1 MKPRAKLDSKSKHR
15 EPQKHKVLNDSAKPV
30 AVPKKV
36 APQTERPRD
45 EAAFAGDVKDPAME
59 GRALKLLRSQDFLNQ
74 VVSATRRMGLV
85 GEENN
90 KLVVFLVGTSRVLDK
105 PLCLFVKGPSSAGK
119 NYLTDTV
126 FSLFPES
133 EWRSLTSSS
142 KRSWNYLG
150 EQLENKIVYLKERNA
165 DVGPVDPLRLL
176 ISEKQLVHSVTVL
189 QDGQFVEQKR
199 ITKGPIAAI
208 STTTR
213 DKVEVDD
220 ETRHLSIRVD
230 ESPAQ
235 TTRIMEAEL
244 EERRGLSAE
253 ELQAWHQVQ
262 HLLKSRAELPIAFPD
277 WFRTISQSVPNDDV
291 RVRRYFPA
299 FLQACKTVA
308 LIRSFKRD
316 EEQLRQQGRIMV
328 KFTDFAIA
336 ALIFGPAF
344 AQSLDKASEQEFETQ
359 QNVQRISARND
370 GQPVS
375 ATDLARELNIS
386 GDRAY
391 SLLRAATDAG
401 TISRANQP
409 TRTNLKL
416 YLPATKGSFLPDPE
430 ILFHKLKDASSERVR
445 FIHPITGEW
454 TEYRHKD

>member
-1 MKPRAKLDSKSKHR
+1 MAKRKAKRRKPKAKVTRAPRKVPARGDSTKG
-15 EPQKHKVLNDSAKPV
+15 ELITP
-30 AVPKKV
+30 
-36 APQTERPRD
+36 APE
-45 EAAFAGDVKDPAME
+45 VKDAAAE
-59 GRALKLLRSQDFLNQ
+59 EEALRLLQSPDFLNQ
-74 VVSATRRMGLV
+74 VVSLTRRLGLV

-90 KLVVFLVGTSRVLDK
+90 KLVVFLVGTSRVLEK

-126 FSLFPES
+126 LGLFPES

-150 EQLENKIVYLKERNA
+150 EQLEHKIVYLKECNA
-165 DVGPVDPLRLL
+165 DAGPVDPIRLL
-176 ISEKQLVHSVTVL
+176 ISEKKLIHSVTVL

-199 ITKGPIAAI
+199 VTKGPIAAI

-220 ETRHLSIRVD
+220 ETRHLSIWVD
-230 ESPAQ
+230 ESSAQ
-235 TTRIMEAEL
+235 TTRIMEAAL
-244 EERRGLSAE
+244 EERRGLSDE
-253 ELQAWHQVQ
+253 EVQVWHQAQRLLQ
-262 HLLKSRAELPIAFPD
+262 HRAELPITFPE
-277 WFRTISQSVPNDDV
+277 WFRTISQSVRNDDV

-336 ALIFGPAF
+336 ALIFGPVF
-344 AQSLDKASEQEFETQ
+344 AKSLDKVSEQEFLTQ
-359 QNVQRISARND
+359 QHVQRISARND

-375 ATDLARELNIS
+375 ATDLAQEMNIS
-386 GDRAY
+386 SDRAY
-391 SLLRAATDAG
+391 SLLRSAMDAG
-401 TISRANQP
+401 TVSRANQP
-409 TRTNLKL
+409 ARTNLKL
-416 YLPATKGSFLPDPE
+416 YLPATGGSFLPDPE
-430 ILFHKLKDASSERVR
+430 VLFHKLRDSSSERVK
-445 FIHPITGEW
+445 FVHPLTSA
-454 TEYRHKD
+454 TVKYSR

>member
-1 MKPRAKLDSKSKHR
+1 MAKRKAKRRKPKSKIPR
-15 EPQKHKVLNDSAKPV
+15 VPRKGV
-30 AVPKKV
+30 ARAEHISKGELVTP
-36 APQTERPRD
+36 APEVKG
-45 EAAFAGDVKDPAME
+45 AAAAEE
-59 GRALKLLRSQDFLNQ
+59 GLKLLQCPDFLNR

-126 FSLFPES
+126 LGLFPES

-150 EQLENKIVYLKERNA
+150 EQLEHKIIYLKELNENA
-165 DVGPVDPLRLL
+165 GPIHPVRLL

-220 ETRHLSIRVD
+220 ETRNLSIWVD

-235 TTRIMEAEL
+235 TTRIMEAAL
-244 EERRGLSAE
+244 EERRGLSDE
-253 ELQAWHQVQ
+253 EVQVWHQAQRLLQ
-262 HLLKSRAELPIAFPD
+262 HRAELPITFPE
-277 WFRTISQSVPNDDV
+277 WFRPISQSVRNDDV

-316 EEQLRQQGRIMV
+316 EEQLRQEGRIMV

-336 ALIFGPAF
+336 ALIFGPVF
-344 AQSLDKASEQEFETQ
+344 AKSLDKVSEQEFLTQ
-359 QNVQRISARND
+359 RHVQRISARND

-375 ATDLARELNIS
+375 ATDLAQEMNIS
-386 GDRAY
+386 SDRAY
-391 SLLRAATDAG
+391 SLLRSAMDAG

-409 TRTNLKL
+409 ARTNLKL
-416 YLPATKGSFLPDPE
+416 YLPATGGSFLPDPE
-430 ILFHKLKDASSERVR
+430 VLFHKLGDSSSERVR
-445 FIHPITGEW
+445 FVHPITGGW
-454 TEYRHKD
+454 TEYRCDGKRK